1 MAYKSFYYSLLVFIQ
16 SIAESLPFSSSTH
29 VYLFKKFFAQKFS
42 KFKPKQIDYYL
53 EDFAHGCTAVGL
65 IPFFYHIR
73 PDQNLA
79 VLSLKWILIVDS
91 ITALGY
97 LFLKAKIDH
106 LKPTYGL
113 FLTALILSLVNF
125 IAVNH
130 YAGIFDSNFFLVAI
144 FVGVLQLLAFLPGLS
159 RLAIV
164 YIFLMFLGLSDLY
177 VWYFA
182 WIGMWPLLVLR
193 SLKGLNQL
201 ILQNVSVKFLS
212 LLFLLGSF
220 VAYISLTLMYDF
232 MLNWRFIFLYPL
244 IMGIIC
250 LTIFPD

>member
-29 VYLFKKFFAQKFS
+29 VFLFKNFFAKNFS
-42 KFKPKQIDYYL
+42 KSHTKKMDHSF

-65 IPFFYHIR
+65 IPFLYHIR
-73 PDQNLA
+73 PDLNLS

-97 LFLKAKIDH
+97 FFLKPKIEH

-113 FLTALILSLVNF
+113 FFTTVMLLLLNF
-125 IAVNH
+125 IAADR
-130 YAGIFDSNFFLVAI
+130 YPGIFDSNFFLVAI
-144 FVGVLQLLAFLPGLS
+144 LVGVLQLLAFMPGVS

-164 YIFLMFLGLSDLY
+164 YVFLKFVGLSNHY
-177 VWYFA
+177 AWYFA
-182 WIGMWPLLVLR
+182 WVCMWPLLVLR
-193 SLKGLNQL
+193 SFKGLNQL
-201 ILQNVSVKFLS
+201 ILQNVSVKFLG

-220 VAYISLTLMYDF
+220 LAYVSLTFMYDY
-232 MLNWRFIFLYPL
+232 MLNWQFIFLYPL
-244 IMGIIC
+244 IMGMIC

>member
-29 VYLFKKFFAQKFS
+29 VYLFKNFFAKNFS
-42 KFKPKQIDYYL
+42 KSQNKQIDLCL

-65 IPFFYHIR
+65 IPFFFNVKL
-73 PDQNLA
+73 DVNLA
-79 VLSLKWILIVDS
+79 NLSLKWILIVDL

-97 LFLKAKIDH
+97 LFLKPKIEH

-113 FLTALILSLVNF
+113 IFTAVILWMLNFVSGSNDNSLFFDNFL
-125 IAVNH
+125 
-130 YAGIFDSNFFLVAI
+130 LVAI
-144 FVGVLQLLAFLPGLS
+144 FVGFLQLLALLPGVS
-159 RLAIV
+159 RLAVV
-164 YIFLMFLGLSDLY
+164 YVFLKFIGLSKFY
-177 VWYFA
+177 AWYFA
-182 WIGMWPLLVLR
+182 WVGIWPLLVLR
-193 SLKGLNQL
+193 SLKGFYQL

-212 LLFLLGSF
+212 LIFLLGSF
-220 VAYISLTLMYDF
+220 FAYISLTLMYNF
-232 MLNWRFIFLYPL
+232 MLNWQLIFLYPL